1 MLRPSV
7 DQGPAAF
14 AVNLLT
20 GCERRACR
28 RAASRVRCGPMRMP
42 GVVMGLLV
50 LALAAAGQPAVA
62 DDDATARHSFDDVAH
77 WEKVFDD
84 PARASWQHPDAIV
97 QALALAPGM
106 VVADVGAGTGY
117 LERALSEA
125 VGPRGVVYAVEV
137 EPNLVRHLRGRAERE
152 GTANVIPVL
161 GSFDA
166 PRLPAGRV
174 DRILLLDTY
183 HHVDGRVAYFQRL
196 RTALAPGGRVVIV
209 DWEKRQDTVGP
220 ELAHRLPREQ
230 VEDEMRRAG
239 YQPVPTPTTLTH
251 QYVLAFTPA
260 P

>member
-1 MLRPSV
+1 MKRTVVCVGLV
-7 DQGPAAF
+7 LLL
-14 AVNLLT
+14 AVHA
-20 GCERRACR
+20 G
-28 RAASRVRCGPMRMP
+28 AAS
-42 GVVMGLLV
+42 
-50 LALAAAGQPAVA
+50 
-62 DDDATARHSFDDVAH
+62 DDATATHSFGDVGH

-84 PARASWQHPDAIV
+84 PARASWQQPDAIV

-117 LERALSEA
+117 LERVLSQA

-137 EPNLVRHLRGRAERE
+137 EPTLVTHLRERAERE
-152 GTANVIPVL
+152 STANVIPVL
-161 GSFDA
+161 GSTDA

-183 HHVDGRVAYFQRL
+183 HHIDGRVAYFQRL
-196 RTALAPGGRVVIV
+196 RTALAPGGRVVVV
-209 DWEKRQDTVGP
+209 DWEKRQDTIGP

-230 VEDEMRRAG
+230 VTDEMQRAG
-239 YQPVPTPTTLTH
+239 YRPVPITTPLTH

>member
-1 MLRPSV
+1 M
-7 DQGPAAF
+7 
-14 AVNLLT
+14 
-20 GCERRACR
+20 RADGIACTL
-28 RAASRVRCGPMRMP
+28 APMRLP
-42 GVVMGLLV
+42 RGVVWLLV
-50 LALAAAGQPAVA
+50 LAVVTVGSAIAA
-62 DDDATARHSFDDVAH
+62 DDDATARHSFADVAH

-84 PARASWQHPDAIV
+84 PARATWQHPDAIV

-137 EPNLVRHLRGRAERE
+137 EPNLVTYLRGRAERE

-161 GSFDA
+161 GSLDA

-183 HHVDGRVAYFQRL
+183 HHIDGRVAYFQRL
-196 RTALAPGGRVVIV
+196 RSALAPGGRVVIV
-209 DWEKRQDTVGP
+209 DWEKREDTIGP

-230 VEDEMRRAG
+230 VMDEMQRAG
-239 YQPVPTPTTLTH
+239 
-251 QYVLAFTPA
+251 
-260 P
+260 

>member
-1 MLRPSV
+1 
-7 DQGPAAF
+7 
-14 AVNLLT
+14 
-20 GCERRACR
+20 
-28 RAASRVRCGPMRMP
+28 MRIP
-42 GVVMGLLV
+42 GAGVWLLV
-50 LALAAAGQPAVA
+50 LAVAMAGHAIAA
-62 DDDATARHSFDDVAH
+62 DDDATARHSFGDVAQ

-84 PARASWQHPDAIV
+84 PARNGWQHPDAIV
-97 QALALAPGM
+97 QAMALAPGM

-137 EPNLVRHLRGRAERE
+137 EPNLVTHLRERAERE

-161 GSFDA
+161 GSLDA

-183 HHVDGRVAYFQRL
+183 HHIDGRVAYFQRL
-196 RTALAPGGRVVIV
+196 RSALVPGGRVVVV
-209 DWEKRQDTVGP
+209 DWEKRQDTIGP

-230 VEDEMRRAG
+230 VTDEMRRAG
-239 YQPVPTPTTLTH
+239 YQAVPAPAALTH